1 MKLFIA
7 MCVETAIF
15 CLIFYLLWQF
25 TFMDVLEMLW
35 LSGIG
40 GIFGAFLTGALLEG
54 EKDSGQRKLCIPCR
68 NRRKRTGI

>member
-54 EKDSGQRKLCIPCR
+54 GENK
-68 NRRKRTGI
+68 